1 MDIITAQVDK
11 KKISFYLRDVESV
24 LKAVAI
30 TELAGKPDIMLGVI
44 NYHGDILPV
53 ADMRRKFALP
63 EKPVDPGDKIII
75 LKGGERRFAV
85 YVDDILS
92 SLDIPEEK
100 IKSLNS
106 SWPELN
112 YKNSVLD
119 VAGELIIINNTEDFF
134 LNVEIYKLDE
144 ILKKLSGKES

>member
-1 MDIITAQVDK
+1 LDIITAQVDK

>member
-1 MDIITAQVDK
+1 MDK